1 MAKTGRP
8 RKPTHL
14 KIIEGNRGRRPLNR
28 DEPEPEKIAPEP
40 PDFLNADAKTEWDR
54 VVPILLN
61 MEVLT
66 VADRPTL
73 VGYCKAWA
81 RFVEAERQLEVEP
94 MQFKSPNGYPVIN
107 NWWIISKKSQDLM
120 IRYATELG
128 FGPAARTRI
137 KGTASAKT
145 KQETK
150 NPATK
155 YFGR

>member
-1 MAKTGRP
+1 M
-8 RKPTHL
+8 
-14 KIIEGNRGRRPLNR
+14 
-28 DEPEPEKIAPEP
+28 
-40 PDFLNADAKTEWDR
+40 
-54 VVPILLN
+54 
-61 MEVLT
+61 
-66 VADRPTL
+66 ADRPTL